1 MHYFIPFSELIV
13 EQYPEL
19 LEGGLVPYSEAYQ
32 QSNIAYEIIPTSVTH
47 SKFEDKADLHL
58 HQNELQKN

>member
-1 MHYFIPFSELIV
+1 MHCFIPFSELIV

-32 QSNIAYEIIPTSVTH
+32 QSNIAYEIIPTSIAH
-47 SKFEDKADLHL
+47 SKLEDKADLHL